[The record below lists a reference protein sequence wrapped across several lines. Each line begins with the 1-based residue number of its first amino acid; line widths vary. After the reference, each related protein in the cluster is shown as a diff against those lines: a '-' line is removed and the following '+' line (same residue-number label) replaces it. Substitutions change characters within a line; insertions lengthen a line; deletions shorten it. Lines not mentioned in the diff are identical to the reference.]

1 MMHSPSPGPEPDPQ
15 LCAAGLGV
23 RVQPQ
28 ALPRPHP
35 ACAPNTSGCRFSRP
49 VGHVEVGRAV
59 LAGSTVHGSA
69 PRLSAELQVA

>member
-35 ACAPNTSGCRFSRP
+35 ACAPNTSGCHSSRP
-49 VGHVEVGRAV
+49 VGCVEVGRAV
-59 LAGSTVHGSA
+59 LTGSTVHGSA